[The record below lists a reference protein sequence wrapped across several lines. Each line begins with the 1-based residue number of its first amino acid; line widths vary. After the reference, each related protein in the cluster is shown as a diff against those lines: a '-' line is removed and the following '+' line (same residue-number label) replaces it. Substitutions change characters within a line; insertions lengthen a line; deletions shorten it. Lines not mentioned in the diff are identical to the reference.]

1 MAATAVKTLT
11 DRTLAR
17 VLDVAELQL
26 DYVEHPAG
34 SNRTKYGR
42 FMGLDGQPWCLSFVV
57 FCFHKAGFNLYKG
70 TGSCTAFV
78 NQYRKVSPSQIVTKD
93 YKPGDIVFFDFSG
106 NKRKTEHVG
115 IVKAVSAT
123 GKTIITIEGNT
134 GTGDNTNGGAVME
147 RSRSVQLVTCAVR
160 PKYPDAT

>member
-42 FMGLDGQPWCLSFVV
+42 FIGMDGQPWCLAFTIW
-57 FCFHKAGFNLYKG
+57 CFHKAGFNLYRE

-160 PKYPDAT
+160 PKYPE

>member
-11 DRTLAR
+11 DKTLAR

-42 FMGLDGQPWCLSFVV
+42 FMGLDGQPWCLAFTIW
-57 FCFHKAGFNLYKG
+57 CFHKAGFNLFKE

-106 NKRKTEHVG
+106 NRRKTEHVG

-134 GTGDNTNGGAVME
+134 GTGNNTNGGCVME

-160 PKYPDAT
+160 PKYPDAS